1 MIIPGPIISALT
13 FPGVVVHEFAHET
26 FCKVFKVP
34 VYEVCYFRFGNP
46 AGYVIH
52 EKSNNWHQDVLI
64 AAGPFFLNSLI
75 GALLALPVVINS
87 SNSGEIDFDTINSI
101 EGLLVWLSISIAMH
115 AIPSTGDAKSMWKAV
130 SGNKAPLIAKII
142 VSPIIAVIYLLSW
155 GSFFW
160 LDVIYGFCVCFVGP
174 SLLIN
179 IFS

>member
-1 MIIPGPIISALT
+1 M
-13 FPGVVVHEFAHET
+13 
-26 FCKVFKVP
+26 
-34 VYEVCYFRFGNP
+34 
-46 AGYVIH
+46 
-52 EKSNNWHQDVLI
+52 I

-75 GALLALPVVINS
+75 GALLAFPVLINS
-87 SNSGEIDFDTINSI
+87 SEDFENLNFIG
-101 EGLLVWLSISIAMH
+101 GLFLWLSVSIAMH

-160 LDVIYGFCVCFVGP
+160 LDVIYGLCVCFIGP
-174 SLLIN
+174 LLFIE

>member
-26 FCKVFKVP
+26 FCKLFKVP
-34 VYEVCYFRFGNP
+34 VYEVVYFRFGNP
-46 AGYVIH
+46 AGYVTH
-52 EKSNNWHQDVLI
+52 GKSDHWYQDVMI

-75 GALLALPVVINS
+75 GALLAFPVVINS
-87 SNSGEIDFDTINSI
+87 PDLETINFV
-101 EGLLVWLSISIAMH
+101 GGVLFWLSISIAMH
-115 AIPSTGDAKSMWKAV
+115 AIPSKGDAKSMWKAV

-160 LDVIYGFCVCFVGP
+160 LDVIYGLCVCFIGP
-174 SLLIN
+174 RLLIEV
-179 IFS
+179 FF

>member
-1 MIIPGPIISALT
+1 MIIPGQIISALT

-75 GALLALPVVINS
+75 GALLAFPVVINS
-87 SNSGEIDFDTINSI
+87 PDLENLNSI
-101 EGLLVWLSISIAMH
+101 GGLFLWLSVSIAMH

-160 LDVIYGFCVCFVGP
+160 LDVIYGLCVCFIGP
-174 SLLIN
+174 LLFIE

>member
-26 FCKVFKVP
+26 FCKFFKVP
-34 VYEVCYFRFGNP
+34 VYEVVYFRFGNP
-46 AGYVIH
+46 AGYVTH
-52 EKSNNWHQDVLI
+52 GKSDHWYQDVMI

-75 GALLALPVVINS
+75 GALLAFPVVINS
-87 SNSGEIDFDTINSI
+87 PDLETINFI
-101 EGLLVWLSISIAMH
+101 GGGFFWLSISIAMH

-160 LDVIYGFCVCFVGP
+160 LDVIYGFCVCFIGP
-174 SLLIN
+174 RLLIEV
-179 IFS
+179 FS